1 MSKIFEA
8 IRLALDSVWSHKL
21 RSLLT
26 VLGNIVAVTSIIAVV
41 ALIRGMNAKVSDVI
55 VSEAGADAFMIQ
67 RVGIIADEDEAE
79 RARRLNPRITVRD
92 ADAIRRLSTGVSAVM
107 ARVEQIGRVSYQN
120 KELER
125 ARIEGVSEDFI
136 RFSNYDAESG
146 RLPTA
151 TEVRRKRP
159 VAVIGWGVAERLFAG
174 KNPLDQTIKIEGKHF
189 RVVGVS
195 EKKGTV
201 FGQSQDEFAI
211 IPLGAFQK
219 IFGARRSLSLMVKPT
234 KTDDARRMAAA
245 MDEARLALRIERK
258 LKPSEDDNFGMF
270 TSGTILAIWEAATSG
285 IFAVLIGVVALSLV
299 VGGIVIMNIMLM
311 VVTERTREIGLRK
324 ALGARRRDII
334 WQILAESVVLS
345 TVGGVVGTG
354 LGFGVALAI
363 ERATPVPA
371 AVEIWSVA
379 LGITMTALVGLFF
392 GIYPA
397 TRAASLSPIE
407 ALRSE

>member
-1 MSKIFEA
+1 MSKILEA
-8 IRLALDSVWSHKL
+8 IRLALDAVWSNKL

-26 VLGNIVAVTSIIAVV
+26 VLGNIVAVASIIAVV

-55 VSEAGADAFMIQ
+55 VSEAGADAFMIE

-79 RARRLNPRITVRD
+79 RARRLNPRLTLRD
-92 ADAIRRLSTGVSAVM
+92 ADAIRRLSKGVSAVM
-107 ARVEQIGRVSYQN
+107 ARAEQAGRVSYQN

-125 ARIEGVSEDFI
+125 ARIEGVSEEFS
-136 RFSNYDAESG
+136 RFSSYDAESG

-159 VAVIGWGVAERLFAG
+159 VAVIGWGVADRLFGG
-174 KNPLDQTIKIEGKHF
+174 KNPLDQTIKIDGKHF

-195 EKKGTV
+195 EKRGSV

-219 IFGARRSLSLMVKPT
+219 LFGARRSLSLMVKPEDT
-234 KTDDARRMAAA
+234 RRMETT

-345 TVGGVVGTG
+345 TVGGVIGTAM
-354 LGFGVALAI
+354 GFAVALAI
-363 ERATPVPA
+363 EQATPVPA
-371 AVEIWSVA
+371 AVETWSVA

-407 ALRSE
+407 ALRKE

>member
-1 MSKIFEA
+1 MSKILEA
-8 IRLALDSVWSHKL
+8 IRLALDAVWSHKL

-41 ALIRGMNAKVSDVI
+41 ALIRGVNVKVSDVI
-55 VSEAGADAFMIQ
+55 VSESGADAFLIE
-67 RVGIIADEDEAE
+67 RVGIITDEDEAE
-79 RARRLNPRITVRD
+79 RARRLNPRITLRD
-92 ADAIRRLSTGVSAVM
+92 ADAIHRLSIGVSAVM
-107 ARVEQIGRVSYQN
+107 ARVEQSGRVSYRN

-125 ARIEGVSEDFI
+125 ARIEGVSEDFS

-151 TEVRRKRP
+151 AEVRRKRP
-159 VAVIGWGVAERLFAG
+159 VAVVGWGVAERLFGG

-189 RVVGVS
+189 RVVGIS
-195 EKKGTV
+195 KKKGTV

-219 IFGARRSLSLMVKPT
+219 IFGARRSLSLMVKP
-234 KTDDARRMAAA
+234 DDVRHMAAA

-311 VVTERTREIGLRK
+311 VVSERTREIGLRK

-407 ALRSE
+407 ALRKE